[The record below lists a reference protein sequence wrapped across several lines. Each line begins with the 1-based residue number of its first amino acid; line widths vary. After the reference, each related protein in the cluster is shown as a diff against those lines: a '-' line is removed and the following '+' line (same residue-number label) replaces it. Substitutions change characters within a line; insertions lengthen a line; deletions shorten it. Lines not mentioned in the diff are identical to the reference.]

1 MRRNKVE
8 QRRSER
14 TELSAETSR
23 AKNGEPR
30 RPTNALVGGVLGLEV
45 RRDRSDEEKG
55 ADERRSC
62 SRGAAGA
69 MKLSDML

>member
-1 MRRNKVE
+1 M
-8 QRRSER
+8 
-14 TELSAETSR
+14 AE
-23 AKNGEPR
+23 NGEAR
-30 RPTNALVGGVLGLEV
+30 WTTNALVGGVQGLEV
-45 RRDRSDEEKG
+45 RRDRPDEEKE